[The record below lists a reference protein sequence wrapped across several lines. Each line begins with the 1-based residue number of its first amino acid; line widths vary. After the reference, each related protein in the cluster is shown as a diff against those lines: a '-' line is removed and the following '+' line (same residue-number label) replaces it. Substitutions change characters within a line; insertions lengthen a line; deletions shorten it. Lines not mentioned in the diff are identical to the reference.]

1 MATLQHLLTKDI
13 TFATGINAKR
23 GELLVLTTPSTLS
36 LHPTTGDPVAIDLV
50 DTPANWQ
57 ALLQEVWPAEQAEVS
72 YKVAKAFKF
81 NTPVNLSLSVGD
93 LLICTPPQRVIVM
106 RAGSKVGEVDV
117 PMHDLKWLKF
127 IGTLTLLT

>member
-1 MATLQHLLTKDI
+1 MATLQHLLTKDV

-23 GELLVLTTPSTLS
+23 GELLVYETPATLN
-36 LHPTTGDPVAIDLV
+36 LHTTTGDPVAIDLV

-81 NTPVNLSLSVGD
+81 NAPLNLSLSVGD
-93 LLICTPPQRVIVM
+93 LLICTPPQRVVVM
-106 RAGSKVGEVDV
+106 RSGSKVGEVDV
-117 PMHDLKWLKF
+117 PMKDLQWLKF
-127 IGTLTLLT
+127 IGKLTLLT

>member
-23 GELLVLTTPSTLS
+23 GELLVYETPATLNLHTTAGTV
-36 LHPTTGDPVAIDLV
+36 TAIDLA

-81 NTPVNLSLSVGD
+81 NAPLNLSLNVGD

-106 RAGSKVGEVDV
+106 RAGRVEATLSANQLSEEELIA
-117 PMHDLKWLKF
+117 HAT
-127 IGTLTLLT
+127 GTH